1 MCKNSSFFAFFSCD
15 CKVRIHVCHT
25 HTHTHTRK
33 QTRRRHCEHLN
44 VDRDMY
50 RRALFA
56 SIAQRR
62 CCSAKLVAAAVHS
75 VRWCSSSTAASMGH
89 LSNFSSR
96 ELSDAILQDEGLLQR
111 LVEELKARGAAPDSI
126 RESSGSNSSPSP
138 VQATRDG
145 GLPQSVLRATV
156 KIFASSSLA
165 NCIMPWQKRQ
175 QISVSGS
182 GFVIDVSRRMILTNA
197 HVVQGAQFVEV
208 RKHGDSNNHTGY
220 VVYMGTDCDMA
231 LVHVP
236 DDVFWSEKALTALS
250 FDVPQPLSG
259 AETVSDSSNASS
271 PLEELAAMHVRDE
284 AFGGLPQL
292 QDGVK
297 VVGYPVGGDQLSIT
311 SGVVS
316 RIEVSSYGRDAPFA
330 LLTVQIDAAINH
342 GNSGG
347 PALSTRTKKVI
358 GIAFQVLGNAESIGY
373 IIPLPIVAAFLNGY
387 LTACRQDLTTT
398 TTSGSPVNDFGI
410 SSPIPSVAGNA
421 AESPP
426 QSSAISRRDYFPHPP
441 TFGVFYQLL
450 LNKHLREYYGLK
462 PGQTGV
468 LVSGTAFRG
477 PAEEVLKPNDV
488 IVGLNGFSVE
498 NDGTIEFRPHERL
511 VFTHMVHV
519 CPPGKAMHLRVLRK
533 RTATTTA
540 SIASDSASDLSAA
553 PPAAPAAAIVEELT
567 IALTPRSLHHLV
579 RPNLQTPEFCEKPK
593 YCVFG
598 GLVFSTL
605 TQPLLAEWG
614 DQWFNSAPRWL
625 VEQLSA
631 NITAERDEVVVVVQ
645 VMPHPV
651 NQSYESMYARI
662 VTQVGGVDVRNFEHF
677 RSLVKTHRDR
687 FTRAGVTSAGV
698 AATQPHQANNIV
710 ADESNL
716 ILQTRALGDLTKVAV
731 LPIEAA
737 IAADRELE
745 HVYQI
750 PPQRW
755 D

>member
-1 MCKNSSFFAFFSCD
+1 M
-15 CKVRIHVCHT
+15 
-25 HTHTHTRK
+25 
-33 QTRRRHCEHLN
+33 
-44 VDRDMY
+44 
-50 RRALFA
+50 
-56 SIAQRR
+56 
-62 CCSAKLVAAAVHS
+62 
-75 VRWCSSSTAASMGH
+75 RWCSSTTGASIGH
-89 LSNFSSR
+89 LSNISSG
-96 ELSDAILQDEGLLQR
+96 ELSDAILKDEGLLQR
-111 LVEELKARGAAPDSI
+111 LVEELKARGGAADSI
-126 RESSGSNSSPSP
+126 RESSGSNSPASPSP
-138 VQATRDG
+138 LQATRDG

-250 FDVPQPLSG
+250 FDVPQPPASG
-259 AETVSDSSNASS
+259 ETVSGTSSSKASS

-387 LTACRQDLTTT
+387 LTACRQDSLTTA
-398 TTSGSPVNDFGI
+398 SGSSLNDSDA
-410 SSPIPSVAGNA
+410 SSSIPSVAGSA
-421 AESPP
+421 TESQ

-488 IVGLNGFSVE
+488 IVGLNGFPVE

-519 CPPGKAMHLRVLRK
+519 CPPGKEMQLRVLRK
-533 RTATTTA
+533 RTSTT
-540 SIASDSASDLSAA
+540 SAADLAPDLSAA
-553 PPAAPAAAIVEELT
+553 PPAAAAAAAAADSVEELT
-567 IALTPRSLHHLV
+567 IAVKPRSLRHLV
-579 RPNLQTPEFCEKPK
+579 RPNLQTSEFCEKPK

-677 RSLVKTHRDR
+677 RSLVKKHRDR
-687 FTRAGVTSAGV
+687 FTCGGVTG
-698 AATQPHQANNIV
+698 AATPPQLQQANNIV
-710 ADESNL
+710 AAADDSNL